1 MLSRG
6 CVKKHICPVSRTA
19 VCFKD
24 RFKNHFQMQIKTD
37 YAVYIVCFCLLLRNI
52 GISRMVCQPF
62 ACISCHISFSISLLD
77 LLHALISCF
86 QCHVARLQS
95 AACCSCCKVLQYTV
109 TCVLG
114 SSWNGCK
121 VVQTQVCR
129 YVTVC
134 VAVCV
139 AVADFLARLQGGES
153 RLSEE
158 GSQWQCCH
166 ESGQTSTSRRGDY
179 VVCWKIH
186 WEVQSCAM
194 SQYVPLK

>member
-52 GISRMVCQPF
+52 GISRMVCQLF

-86 QCHVARLQS
+86 NAIWHGCKALRVAVV
-95 AACCSCCKVLQYTV
+95 AKCCSILSR
-109 TCVLG
+109 VLG